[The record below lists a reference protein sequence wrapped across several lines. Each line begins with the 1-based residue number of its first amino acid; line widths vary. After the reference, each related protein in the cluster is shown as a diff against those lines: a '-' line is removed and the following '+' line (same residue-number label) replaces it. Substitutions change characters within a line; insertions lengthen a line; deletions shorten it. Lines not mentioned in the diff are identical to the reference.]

1 MIELFGVHGWIRI
14 ASLLVCL
21 VLVVLI
27 WMTEKNIKILNKRNI
42 IAVLAFFLIGSVAFF
57 GQSNEQTSGS
67 YTISSCKKECKTGYD
82 AAVRKVENAGL
93 STSGMRS
100 TLIACNT
107 ECEKNPNF

>member
-1 MIELFGVHGWIRI
+1 MSMSIIIIIGGMLAAFVFPD
-14 ASLLVCL
+14 S
-21 VLVVLI
+21 
-27 WMTEKNIKILNKRNI
+27 KI
-42 IAVLAFFLIGSVAFF
+42 IAVVALLLIGSVAFF